1 MASERIRHEG
11 VITRVETDSVH
22 VRIRQSSACASCKV
36 AAHCNAAETKEKV
49 IEIRGKHGDQYKI
62 GQQVTVSTTPRIG
75 IMASVYAYAIP
86 LVLMVGVIILVTAL
100 TGDITALTGDEL
112 TAACCGLAVLLP
124 YYLLIYLLRDLIS
137 QQVYFEIET
146 NNDN

>member
-1 MASERIRHEG
+1 MGNRIRHEG
-11 VITRVETDSVH
+11 IITCVETDSVH
-22 VRIRQSSACASCKV
+22 VRIQQSSACASCKV

-49 IEIRGKHGDQYKI
+49 IEIRGKHGDQYKV

-86 LVLMVGVIILVTAL
+86 LVLMVGVIILV
-100 TGDITALTGDEL
+100 TALTGDEL

>member
-11 VITRVETDSVH
+11 VITRVEKDRVYVSVS
-22 VRIRQSSACASCKV
+22 QSSACASCKV
-36 AAHCNAAETKEKV
+36 AAHCNAAETKGKV

-100 TGDITALTGDEL
+100 TGDEL

>member
-1 MASERIRHEG
+1 MGNRIKHEG
-11 VITRVETDSVH
+11 VITRIETDCIH
-22 VRIRQSSACASCKV
+22 VCIQQSSACASCKV
-36 AAHCNAAETKEKV
+36 AAHCNAAETKEKM
-49 IEIRGKHGDQYKI
+49 IEIRGQHKGQYQI

-86 LVLMVGVIILVTAL
+86 LVLMVGVIIL
-100 TGDITALTGDEL
+100 ITALTGDEL
-112 TAACCGLAVLLP
+112 TAACCGLAILLP
-124 YYLLIYLLRDLIS
+124 YYLLIYLLRDQIS

>member
-1 MASERIRHEG
+1 MGNRIRHEG
-11 VITRVETDSVH
+11 IITRIETDSVY
-22 VRIRQSSACASCKV
+22 VSVSQSSACASCKV

-86 LVLMVGVIILVTAL
+86 LVLMVGVIIL
-100 TGDITALTGDEL
+100 ITALTGDEL

>member
-11 VITRVETDSVH
+11 VITRIEQDRVYVSVS
-22 VRIRQSSACASCKV
+22 QSSACASCKV

-62 GQQVTVSTTPRIG
+62 DQQVTVSTTPRIG

-86 LVLMVGVIILVTAL
+86 LVLMVGVIILV
-100 TGDITALTGDEL
+100 TALTGDEL

>member
-1 MASERIRHEG
+1 MGNRIRHEG
-11 VITRVETDSVH
+11 IITRVETDSVH
-22 VRIRQSSACASCKV
+22 VRVRQSSACASCKV
-36 AAHCNAAETKEKV
+36 AAHCNATETKGKV

-100 TGDITALTGDEL
+100 TGDEL

>member
-1 MASERIRHEG
+1 MGNRIRHEG
-11 VITRVETDSVH
+11 IITRVETDSVH

-49 IEIRGKHGDQYKI
+49 IEIRGKHGDQYKV

-86 LVLMVGVIILVTAL
+86 APILPVDIPL
-100 TGDITALTGDEL
+100 TRPDKPAS
-112 TAACCGLAVLLP
+112 V
-124 YYLLIYLLRDLIS
+124 
-137 QQVYFEIET
+137 F
-146 NNDN
+146 

>member
-11 VITRVETDSVH
+11 VITRVEKDRVYVSVS
-22 VRIRQSSACASCKV
+22 QSSACASCKV

-49 IEIRGKHGDQYKI
+49 IEIRGKHGDQYKV

-86 LVLMVGVIILVTAL
+86 LVLMVGVIILV
-100 TGDITALTGDEL
+100 TALTGDEL

>member
-11 VITRVETDSVH
+11 VITRVEQDRVYVSVS
-22 VRIRQSSACASCKV
+22 QSSACASCKV
-36 AAHCNAAETKEKV
+36 AAHCNAAETKGKV

-100 TGDITALTGDEL
+100 TGDEL

>member
-1 MASERIRHEG
+1 
-11 VITRVETDSVH
+11 
-22 VRIRQSSACASCKV
+22 
-36 AAHCNAAETKEKV
+36 
-49 IEIRGKHGDQYKI
+49 
-62 GQQVTVSTTPRIG
+62 
-75 IMASVYAYAIP
+75 
-86 LVLMVGVIILVTAL
+86 MVGVIIL
-100 TGDITALTGDEL
+100 ITALTGDEL

>member
-1 MASERIRHEG
+1 MGNRIRHEG
-11 VITRVETDSVH
+11 IITRIETDSVH

-49 IEIRGKHGDQYKI
+49 IEIRGKHGDQYKV

-75 IMASVYAYAIP
+75 IMASVYVYAIP
-86 LVLMVGVIILVTAL
+86 LVLMVGVIIL
-100 TGDITALTGDEL
+100 ITALTGDEL

>member
-1 MASERIRHEG
+1 MGNRIRHEG
-11 VITRVETDSVH
+11 VITRVEKDRVYVSVS
-22 VRIRQSSACASCKV
+22 QSSACASCKV

-49 IEIRGKHGDQYKI
+49 IEIRGKHGDQYKV

-86 LVLMVGVIILVTAL
+86 LVLMVGVIILV
-100 TGDITALTGDEL
+100 TALTGDEL

>member
-11 VITRVETDSVH
+11 VITRVEQDRVYVSVS
-22 VRIRQSSACASCKV
+22 QSSACASCKV

-75 IMASVYAYAIP
+75 IMASVYVYAIP
-86 LVLMVGVIILVTAL
+86 LVLMVGVIILV
-100 TGDITALTGDEL
+100 TALTGDEL

>member
-1 MASERIRHEG
+1 MGNRIRHEG
-11 VITRVETDSVH
+11 IITRIETDSVH

-75 IMASVYAYAIP
+75 IMASVYVYAIP
-86 LVLMVGVIILVTAL
+86 LVLMVGVIILV
-100 TGDITALTGDEL
+100 TALTGDEL